1 MSAAVAGT
9 IPGLNGEL
17 HHYYRLDP
25 VGLRVGNFKTGRAGQ
40 PPAWKVRFL
49 RRVVAGRA
57 DFGRRF

>member
-25 VGLRVGNFKTGRAGQ
+25 GRSLLPPRQDATQRHLFRISTRLQQALRGSTRC
-40 PPAWKVRFL
+40 RS
-49 RRVVAGRA
+49 
-57 DFGRRF
+57 

>member
-25 VGLRVGNFKTGRAGQ
+25 YSSRFPGTDHRVALTDS
-40 PPAWKVRFL
+40 PC
-49 RRVVAGRA
+49 
-57 DFGRRF
+57 